1 MLGFQIINVQRHV
14 LEIKALS
21 KFWTFSR
28 QNWVRT
34 SGPVFIKVQSEFA
47 RGSSKKN
54 TKCATSFLE
63 SLRAPSEH
71 DWSKEIQRSEVGC
84 YAEAELLIQS

>member
-1 MLGFQIINVQRHV
+1 MLEFQVINVQRHV

-34 SGPVFIKVQSEFA
+34 SGPVFIKDQSEFA
-47 RGSSKKN
+47 RGNSKKV
-54 TKCATSFLE
+54 TKHAASFLE
-63 SLRAPSEH
+63 SLRTPSEH
-71 DWSKEIQRSEVGC
+71 ARESRYKDQKLDVYSKLR
-84 YAEAELLIQS
+84 